1 MVVHNERRKGAWSTP
16 FALLCLSAM
25 FGIIG
30 WSGSQVLTDVKENV
44 IDIKNGQEKIWAA
57 VSNSKARADC
67 IQDQL
72 AKCCKESLYCA

>member
-1 MVVHNERRKGAWSTP
+1 
-16 FALLCLSAM
+16 M

-44 IDIKNGQEKIWAA
+44 IDIKNGQEKIWAT
-57 VSNSKARADC
+57 VSNSKAREDC